1 MHVFKVALK
10 QNALCD
16 TLQLFRCISGSVH
29 SGEFDGAVQVSWME
43 FYTLQDGPDVRPCT
57 RALTHSVL
65 VPYTHCCRRFSFQC
79 SIVVLI

>member
-10 QNALCD
+10 HNALCG
-16 TLQLFRCISGSVH
+16 TLQLFRCVSGSVY

-65 VPYTHCCRRFSFQC
+65 VPYSIVAEGFLFQC